1 MAATL
6 SRIVFDQAGNVR
18 MVVHPDWDAQ
28 LADPAF
34 APQGSVWVDVPRA
47 DYQGCASRRDLLVL
61 AKPVITAKSV
71 AAGLAILTRIQAIDD
86 AFAPDAVLDA
96 SS

>member
-6 SRIVFDQAGNVR
+6 SRVVFDQAGNVR

-34 APQGSVWVDVPRA
+34 APQGLVWADVPWIEC
-47 DYQGCASRRDLLVL
+47 QVCTSQRDLLVL
-61 AKPVITAKSV
+61 AKPVITAESV
-71 AAGLAILTRIQAIDD
+71 AAGLAIAARIQAIDD
-86 AFAPDAVLDA
+86 VFAPDVGLDA

>member
-6 SRIVFDQAGNVR
+6 SRIIFDQAGNIR
-18 MVVHPDWDAQ
+18 MVVHPDRDTQ

-34 APQGSVWVDVPRA
+34 APQESVWADVSRT
-47 DYQGCASRRDLLVL
+47 DYQACASWRDLLVL

-71 AAGLAILTRIQAIDD
+71 AAGLAIVAQIEAIDG
-86 AFAPDAVLDA
+86 AFAPDMGLDA